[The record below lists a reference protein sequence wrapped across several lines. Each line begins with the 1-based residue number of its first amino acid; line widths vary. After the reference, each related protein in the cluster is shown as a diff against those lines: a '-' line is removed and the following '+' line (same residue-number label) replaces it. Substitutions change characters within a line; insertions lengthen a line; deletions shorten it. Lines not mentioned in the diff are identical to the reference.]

1 MSAIT
6 HCRRINAK
14 DLAFIHYTGKE
25 HNGQYVISDLSRTA
39 LKRPSQTISGL
50 SPSYTDEDAMR
61 ENKTT
66 TRLLAIAEAKDGSED
81 LLHISSYGLPSL
93 LQSIYLSGAAA
104 FDNNS
109 YYRNAFLASVFIRR
123 KRKPDCHSSLARHVI
138 TTRRSIMS
146 ACLVTDMCHRLICLF
161 LFLTGLQRMQSL
173 EPWML

>member
-1 MSAIT
+1 MERINKDAYEVSGTDLEGFKEAVKKMSAIT

-50 SPSYTDEDAMR
+50 SPSYTDEEAMR

-93 LQSIYLSGAAA
+93 LQSIL
-104 FDNNS
+104 
-109 YYRNAFLASVFIRR
+109 
-123 KRKPDCHSSLARHVI
+123 
-138 TTRRSIMS
+138 
-146 ACLVTDMCHRLICLF
+146 
-161 LFLTGLQRMQSL
+161 
-173 EPWML
+173 